1 MEGPKRS
8 RSSLSLYQIVNL
20 GLESGDPISGLI
32 WIEVNKE
39 FALNKEKFISWY
51 QKFGN
56 TTYKSENIIN
66 RMTKSKSGFIL
77 VDRTPPPGYDRV
89 CTHVLWNGKPNP
101 VPVQTFNTPA
111 VSTYVYL
118 PAGVTHKQSGNSPP
132 RQNVS
137 VPPVPDQ
144 EENILDNIFSSEIIP
159 VTLLKRQPN
168 EINVWQSYQ
177 FSIPH
182 FIDELRALPNLFM
195 NDFDKINFEILLPAE
210 TGTQTN
216 FMPTDA
222 LREFGI
228 RFGSW
233 MRIVEKVRD
242 FVTDGAKDWFF
253 GKCDGALATQILSQY
268 PNDKEYYFIRSVPVD
283 TKTVPDLKYV
293 FAISYRK
300 IGENIAHIRIYK
312 DKLDRLCMITDG
324 RTTQPFVNFSQIINT
339 VLKNSPTPISNP
351 LFKDLLKV
359 PPQKIFTNDIKDKKD
374 YERLGSK
381 K

>member
-1 MEGPKRS
+1 MGNSTAKW
-8 RSSLSLYQIVNL
+8 LSI
-20 GLESGDPISGLI
+20 
-32 WIEVNKE
+32 K
-39 FALNKEKFISWY
+39 
-51 QKFGN
+51 
-56 TTYKSENIIN
+56 N
-66 RMTKSKSGFIL
+66 RMTQSKSGFMA
-77 VDRTPPPGYDRV
+77 VDIVPPEGYDKV
-89 CTHVLWNGKPNP
+89 YTHILWNGQPNP
-101 VPVQTFNTPA
+101 VPVQTPFINA
-111 VSTYVYL
+111 QSASAYEYL
-118 PAGVTHKQSGNSPP
+118 PAELPKAETPSSPTHNILVPSIPHQS
-132 RQNVS
+132 
-137 VPPVPDQ
+137 
-144 EENILDNIFSSEIIP
+144 ENILENIFNSEIIP
-159 VTLLKRQPN
+159 VTLLRRQPN
-168 EINVWQSYQ
+168 GINVWQSQQ

-182 FIDELRALPNLFM
+182 FINELRALPNLFM

-283 TKTVPDLKYV
+283 NKTVPDLKYV